1 MMFEKSKPLRQRFFE
16 SAHIFSARS
25 AYRPGMGSCLF
36 KRAVFIPRRSG
47 SIGLALALLACLCMA
62 VVLREAPEQPVLSYS
77 VANKIIAVDAGH
89 GGFDPGA
96 QRGNIRE
103 EDITLAISKKLVS
116 HLSQA
121 GSMVIMTRENKKD
134 LSDSG
139 FSGSLRERKRQD
151 LARRADKANKAKAS
165 LFVSI
170 HTNADPSPRWRGAQ
184 VFYDGSSQASRQAA
198 EAIQEELT
206 RLLGNTKR
214 KALPGRYYITQ
225 HTRMPAVIVEVGFIS
240 NPDEGKLL
248 MDPDYQ
254 AKVAHAIYAGIVKA
268 QTQASEPVMGH
279 P

>member
-1 MMFEKSKPLRQRFFE
+1 MMFEKSKQSRQRFFG
-16 SAHIFSARS
+16 SAHVFSGRS

-36 KRAVFIPRRSG
+36 ERAVFIPRRSG
-47 SIGLALALLACLCMA
+47 SIGLALALLACLCLT
-62 VVLREAPEQPVLSYS
+62 VVLGEIPEQPVLSYS

-96 QRGNIRE
+96 QRGKIRE
-103 EDITLAISKKLVS
+103 DDITLAISKKVVS

-121 GSMVIMTRENKKD
+121 GSMVIMTRENEKD
-134 LSDSG
+134 LSDSS

-151 LARRADKANKAKAS
+151 LSRRADKANKAQAN

-240 NPDEGKLL
+240 NPEEGKLL

-268 QTQASEPVMGH
+268 QTQASEPAMGH